1 VTQNGIIFCVTEEGL
16 VVHVL
21 FSRDS
26 EAVEAAREALPDAVV
41 YDVDVPFEQLT
52 DSMLPRDAPSPA
64 VVEQARR
71 NAAERVALLG
81 AHGALTAE
89 QVAELAGSQATNRR
103 QTAHR
108 WKSERAIFAVTW
120 HDQLLFPAFQFDMD
134 SGRPRAVVRDVLEL
148 LPDQL
153 AGWALALWWTTPI
166 AIDGAWVTPV
176 DLLDAVERLRVAARQ
191 EAAAWRQDGAA

>member
-1 VTQNGIIFCVTEEGL
+1 M
-16 VVHVL
+16 VHVL
-21 FSRDS
+21 FSRDD
-26 EAVEAAREALPDAVV
+26 EAVEAARDALPGAVI
-41 YDVDVPFEQLT
+41 YDVDAPFEQLT
-52 DSMLPRDAPSPA
+52 DAMLPSDVPSSA
-64 VVEQARR
+64 IVEQARR
-71 NAAERVALLG
+71 NAAERVGFLA

-108 WKSERAIFAVTW
+108 WKSERAIFAVAW

-148 LPDQL
+148 LPDPL
-153 AGWALALWWTTPI
+153 AGWAMALWWTTPI
-166 AIDGAWVTPV
+166 AVDGEWVTPV
-176 DLLDAVERLRVAARQ
+176 DLLDQAERLRTAARQ